1 MNHLQNHIT
10 HLNFQ
15 AMESRAFI
23 LFFVLLCL
31 NLNTTAQNH
40 FISLGTLDVNSSKTR
55 CVCFDKG
62 LDYVDNSL
70 VLAQP
75 FVKVESRKFVGYTA
89 SKNKILKYFDK
100 NLASMPCYAIAIVTN
115 GNREKC
121 VSLAPIPSEAFL
133 QLKQDA
139 RKRFRDG
146 LQKLNDITYTI
157 YKLTYFLEGKKH
169 KEYLLVDS
177 TTSQI
182 QKNYGFLSSSVK

>member
-1 MNHLQNHIT
+1 
-10 HLNFQ
+10 
-15 AMESRAFI
+15 MESRAFI
-23 LFFVLLCL
+23 LFFVLLCI
-31 NLNTTAQNH
+31 NLNTAAQSQ
-40 FISLGTLDVNSSKTR
+40 FISLGMLDFNAGKTR
-55 CVCFDKG
+55 CACIDKG
-62 LDYVDNSL
+62 LDYIDNSL
-70 VLAQP
+70 VLSLP
-75 FVKVESRKFVGYTA
+75 FLKVESCKFVGYTA